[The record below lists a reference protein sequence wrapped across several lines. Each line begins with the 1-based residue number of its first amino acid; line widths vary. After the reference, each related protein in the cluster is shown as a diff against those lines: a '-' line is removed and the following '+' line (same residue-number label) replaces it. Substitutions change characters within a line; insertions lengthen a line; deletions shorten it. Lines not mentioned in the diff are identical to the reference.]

1 MDGQLNESYEYSL
14 QFTSGNLKKTIQV
27 KYHDV
32 LKLNPPNYL
41 NDGII
46 NFYLKFIEFE
56 LLEESLR
63 SKTYIFNTY
72 FMEKLCPFDKL
83 QIIG

>member
-1 MDGQLNESYEYSL
+1 M
-14 QFTSGNLKKTIQV
+14 
-27 KYHDV
+27 
-32 LKLNPPNYL
+32 KLNPPNYL

-56 LLEESLR
+56 LLDEELR

-72 FMEKLCPFDKL
+72 FMEKLC
-83 QIIG
+83 